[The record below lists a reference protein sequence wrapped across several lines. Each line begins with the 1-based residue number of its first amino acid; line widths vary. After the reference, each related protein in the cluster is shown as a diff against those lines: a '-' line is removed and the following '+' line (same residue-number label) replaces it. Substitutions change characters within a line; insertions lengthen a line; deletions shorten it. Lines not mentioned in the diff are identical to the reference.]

1 MPIKILLVLAL
12 LAISFSNFGRGLPK
26 EHFCE
31 IILKLGHWPR
41 RKCRLNVFFFSIFS
55 SRCHF
60 VQRSKAILAT
70 LVVTQGT
77 FL

>member
-41 RKCRLNVFFFSIFS
+41 RKCRLNVFFFLFLALD
-55 SRCHF
+55 
-60 VQRSKAILAT
+60 AILFSGAKR
-70 LVVTQGT
+70 
-77 FL
+77 F